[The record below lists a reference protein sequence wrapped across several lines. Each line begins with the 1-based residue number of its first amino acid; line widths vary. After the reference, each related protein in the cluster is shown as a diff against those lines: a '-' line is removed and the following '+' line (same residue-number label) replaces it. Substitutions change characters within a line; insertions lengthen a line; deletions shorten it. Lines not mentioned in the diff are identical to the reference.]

1 MDNSLY
7 NRYALALLNIAIEEK
22 KEEEYRSDVKELVKL
37 LKNNRQFIYIL
48 SNKIATTEESYK
60 LIDEVFSSCNSNIK
74 NFIKIIYKNG
84 RAFYLYPIFKETLY
98 RFDDYLKIER
108 GTIYSS
114 NKLTDETLNKI
125 SLIIGNKIDK
135 KIELENQVDPTLIGG
150 FKIILKNDIYDTSI
164 ASQIE
169 NIKKVILED

>member
-7 NRYALALLNIAIEEK
+7 NRYALALLNIAIEEQ
-22 KEEEYRSDVKELVKL
+22 KEEEYRSDVKELVKI

>member
-7 NRYALALLNIAIEEK
+7 NRYALALLNIAIEEQ
-22 KEEEYRSDVKELVKL
+22 KEDEYRSDVKELVKI